1 MRDDELEQGDKRRKE
16 SANKHSR
23 KHERHGGPPAA
34 DRENEDDAQRK
45 YSESDGKNLDEDRS
59 AGEENG
65 QGRTKSRTIRDPQ
78 HIGGG
83 QGIFEQPLKN
93 SEIGRAHV

>member
-1 MRDDELEQGDKRRKE
+1 MRREDDLRQFFIRVGDELEQGDKRRKE

-45 YSESDGKNLDEDRS
+45 HSESDGKNLDEDRS

-65 QGRTKSRTIRDPQ
+65 QGRTKSRAV
-78 HIGGG
+78 HLCSG
-83 QGIFEQPLKN
+83 F
-93 SEIGRAHV
+93 